1 MSMTVMIL
9 PESLYIKSGIIYRT
23 AQQEET
29 VTSQSVHISALS
41 MIVDQRHILKEGQ
54 IFALTGSLL
63 QGKGSTL

>member
-1 MSMTVMIL
+1 MTVTIL

-29 VTSQSVHISALS
+29 VTSQGVHFSDLS
-41 MIVDQRHILKEGQ
+41 IIEDQKHILKEGQ
-54 IFALTGSLL
+54 IFASTGSLL